1 MGAVAPWCG
10 STTRKTKGR
19 AAAPSGAL
27 DSGAN
32 TPLAR
37 PQIFARGCRGA
48 EGSFFSC
55 FSMSSCEFLPVA
67 SGRSCVIARLGNKV
81 GNVYHPPGGDLTWW
95 VESSFVSLDS
105 TEEGAEVASKPMS
118 AWNPFFALRA
128 VNFGLTTTR
137 AYLSFSMDSYL
148 EEVLAGDSVLDSL

>member
-32 TPLAR
+32 TPLVLQ
-37 PQIFARGCRGA
+37 QIPVRRRRGA

-55 FSMSSCEFLPVA
+55 FFISSGEFLPVA
-67 SGRSCVIARLGNKV
+67 SGGSCVIARLGNKV
-81 GNVYHPPGGDLTWW
+81 GNVHRPSGGDLSFSATGYEPLADW
-95 VESSFVSLDS
+95 VPSLKLRRAF
-105 TEEGAEVASKPMS
+105 TRRAGAPHPTPCHQRQKCGIVLTAEVKK
-118 AWNPFFALRA
+118 
-128 VNFGLTTTR
+128 VNIW
-137 AYLSFSMDSYL
+137 D
-148 EEVLAGDSVLDSL
+148 